1 MANKTNLNPVLR
13 PVKVGDKTSLME
25 NITNRDKL
33 QALLTDLRT
42 EAKRQAFVNK
52 YFSGLDKIAQ
62 EGIEQILT
70 LVSFIKQ

>member
-1 MANKTNLNPVLR
+1 MANKIGLNAVSR
-13 PVKVGDKTSLME
+13 PVKVGDKASLLE

-52 YFSGLDKIAQ
+52 YFSGLDKKAQ
-62 EGIEQILT
+62 EGLEQILT
-70 LVSFIKQ
+70 LLVLNK